1 MVTSEFAK
9 HRMTTP
15 LYPDQIDALPGV
27 RDTFQTNRELQP
39 IYESSARATAL
50 AGIAS
55 VGLKFAGSLAQ
66 QSGQGT
72 LDRLTVSS
80 DGERLMIFSLN
91 AGAGTSG
98 ETPRPR
104 VFGLLTD
111 PGIHLEVVSDAIS
124 ELIEA
129 SS

>member
-27 RDTFQTNRELQP
+27 RDTFQTN
-39 IYESSARATAL
+39 
-50 AGIAS
+50 
-55 VGLKFAGSLAQ
+55 LAQ

-91 AGAGTSG
+91 AGAGASG